1 MTIPSDDPAFGEH
14 VRRLSER
21 FPDAG
26 AAELEVRL
34 RQLFP
39 RAAVRARGLSS
50 EPEVWYVYRDGAWRP
65 PSGPWWDEPLV
76 PQLVL
81 GQDGW
86 IREANVAAR
95 SLLGIEGADPHHY
108 SDFVGPAAAE
118 AASMLFDI
126 VVEGLPLAA
135 TLVLRPVG
143 GDFIACEVRAQRTP
157 EGLQVWLRL
166 AEDVEVAEQPGPLPR
181 PELQTEPA
189 NDPLFAA
196 FAQRQLRAM
205 SDPSPDALGMRLRR
219 LFPHARVV
227 ASDAGPWEAHRDAD
241 RHVADASAWW
251 RAPGLPWVRFDD
263 RGLILDANPAA
274 TALLGQTLVGRH
286 WHELVTPGSQEDVQP
301 VIDQLRSAGEV
312 VSRFRIPASDGR
324 LVDFDSYTRADGD
337 DFETIMRPDDRGHVP
352 TT

>member
-1 MTIPSDDPAFGEH
+1 MTLDRSACTDVRAGPCGPEGVIRDDMTTRGPGGYTRRHDGPVPCVTIPSDDPAFGEH

-108 SDFVGPAAAE
+108 SDF
-118 AASMLFDI
+118 
-126 VVEGLPLAA
+126 
-135 TLVLRPVG
+135 
-143 GDFIACEVRAQRTP
+143 
-157 EGLQVWLRL
+157 
-166 AEDVEVAEQPGPLPR
+166 
-181 PELQTEPA
+181 
-189 NDPLFAA
+189 
-196 FAQRQLRAM
+196 
-205 SDPSPDALGMRLRR
+205 
-219 LFPHARVV
+219 
-227 ASDAGPWEAHRDAD
+227 
-241 RHVADASAWW
+241 
-251 RAPGLPWVRFDD
+251 
-263 RGLILDANPAA
+263 
-274 TALLGQTLVGRH
+274 
-286 WHELVTPGSQEDVQP
+286 
-301 VIDQLRSAGEV
+301 
-312 VSRFRIPASDGR
+312 
-324 LVDFDSYTRADGD
+324 
-337 DFETIMRPDDRGHVP
+337 
-352 TT
+352 